1 MTGPARLYGIDTC
14 DQVRRA
20 RSWLR
25 ANQIAFVL
33 HDFRR
38 DGLDAILLGRWMSHL
53 PWDALLNRRGL
64 SWRQVDA
71 SRRAT
76 IVDQTS
82 AVELMLEVPTL
93 VRRPI
98 LEHGD
103 RILVG
108 FSEPMYSALFAAGI
122 HACASSPHS
131 AGSEPSACTAPSP
144 SKE

>member
-1 MTGPARLYGIDTC
+1 MTGPVHLYGIDTC
-14 DQVRRA
+14 DQVRKA
-20 RSWLR
+20 RTWLR
-25 ANQIAFVL
+25 AHQIAFVP

-38 DGLDAILLGRWMSHL
+38 DGLDAGLLGRWMSHL
-53 PWDALLNRRGL
+53 PWDSLLNRRGL

-76 IVDQTS
+76 IVDQSS

-108 FSEPMYSALFAAGI
+108 YSEPLYRALFETGMTVSESTARPGDAG
-122 HACASSPHS
+122 
-131 AGSEPSACTAPSP
+131 PSAAPAP
-144 SKE
+144 PKE